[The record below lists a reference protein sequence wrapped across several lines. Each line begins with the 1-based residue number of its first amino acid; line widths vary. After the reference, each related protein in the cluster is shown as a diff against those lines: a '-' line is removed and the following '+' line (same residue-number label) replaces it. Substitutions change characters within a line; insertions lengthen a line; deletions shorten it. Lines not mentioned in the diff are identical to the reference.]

1 MPCAIER
8 ACAMVASV
16 IAVGTIIIIMKT
28 VLITIIV
35 ITIIMTI
42 ITTII

>member
-1 MPCAIER
+1 MPCAIKR
-8 ACAMVASV
+8 ACAMVVSV

-28 VLITIIV
+28 IMITIIV

-42 ITTII
+42 ITTTI